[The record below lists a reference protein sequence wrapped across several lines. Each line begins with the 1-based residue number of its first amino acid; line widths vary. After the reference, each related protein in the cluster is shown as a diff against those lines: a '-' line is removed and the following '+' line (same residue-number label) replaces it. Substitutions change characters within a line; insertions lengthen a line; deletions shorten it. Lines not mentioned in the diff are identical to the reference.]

1 MIRIAAPVSCPSV
14 VVRPARTNRLRSEVT
29 PAGYDRKVSSKD
41 SERVAFENG
50 VDEPVTGKPGS
61 RKRRIASRM
70 GLVIAALGAL
80 LVVWAIVI
88 LFFGDPVTALYQ
100 DWKQHQLAG
109 QLNKEFRQFKP
120 SVPFAKKNADP
131 STAAIR
137 AAALRFSHEIHAGQ
151 AVGRI
156 EIPRIGISKVVVNG
170 TDWASD
176 LSRGPGRYPQSS
188 WPGLGKVT
196 AIAGHRTTFGAPFR
210 HIDAL
215 VRGDRIRLLMPYGTF
230 TYRVFAREVV
240 RSNDWSILRKRGF
253 DTLVLSAC
261 HPLYSASH
269 RWIVFAR
276 LASVTAPT
284 S

>member
-1 MIRIAAPVSCPSV
+1 MS
-14 VVRPARTNRLRSEVT
+14 SE
-29 PAGYDRKVSSKD
+29 D
-41 SERVAFENG
+41 SERTAFENSA
-50 VDEPVTGKPGS
+50 DEPVTRRPGS
-61 RKRRIASRM
+61 RRRHVISRM

-100 DWKQHQLAG
+100 DWKQHQLSG
-109 QLNKEFRQFKP
+109 QLNKEFKQFKP
-120 SVPFAKKNADP
+120 STPFAKKNADP

-137 AAALRFSHEIHAGQ
+137 AAALRFSHAIHAGQ

-188 WPGLGKVT
+188 WPGMGKVT

-210 HIDAL
+210 HIDELA
-215 VRGDRIRLLMPYGTF
+215 RGNRIRLLMPYGTF
-230 TYRVFAREVV
+230 NYRVFAHEVV

-276 LASVTAPT
+276 LVSVTAPA

>member
-1 MIRIAAPVSCPSV
+1 MS
-14 VVRPARTNRLRSEVT
+14 SE
-29 PAGYDRKVSSKD
+29 D
-41 SERVAFENG
+41 SERTSGENG
-50 VDEPVTGKPGS
+50 VEATASEAEASSGEGAALHGPGP
-61 RKRRIASRM
+61 RKRLFFGRL
-70 GLVIAALGAL
+70 GLVIAALGTVL
-80 LVVWAIVI
+80 IVWAAVI

-100 DWKQHQLAG
+100 DWRQHQLSG

-120 SVPFAKKNADP
+120 SVPFSSKKNGGP
-131 STAAIR
+131 SAAAIQ
-137 AAALRFSHEIHAGQ
+137 AAALHFSNQIHAGQ

-156 EIPRIGISKVVVNG
+156 EIPRIDISKVVVNG

-188 WPGLGKVT
+188 WPGMGKVT

-210 HIDAL
+210 NINELA
-215 VRGDRIRLLMPYGTF
+215 RGDRIRLLMPYGTF
-230 TYRVFAREVV
+230 TYRVFAHEVV
-240 RSNDWSILRKRGF
+240 RSNDWSILHKRGF

-276 LASVTAPT
+276 LVSVTAPA

>member
-1 MIRIAAPVSCPSV
+1 VPGDNVESAPIERDTDAAEDETQRQTRSGGREP
-14 VVRPARTNRLRSEVT
+14 RP
-29 PAGYDRKVSSKD
+29 G
-41 SERVAFENG
+41 
-50 VDEPVTGKPGS
+50 PGS
-61 RKRRIASRM
+61 GKRRFLGRL
-70 GLVIAALGAL
+70 GLVIAALGVL
-80 LVVWAIVI
+80 VVVWAIVI

-100 DWKQHQLAG
+100 DWRQHQMAG
-109 QLNKEFRQFKP
+109 QLNREFRQFRP
-120 SVPFAKKNADP
+120 PTPLSNQKNGQP

-137 AAALRFSHEIHAGQ
+137 AAALLFSRQAHAGQ
-151 AVGRI
+151 PIGRI

-170 TDWASD
+170 TDWGAD

-210 HIDAL
+210 HIDELA
-215 VRGDRIRLLMPYGTF
+215 RGDRIRLLMPYGTF
-230 TYRVFAREVV
+230 TYRVLAHEVV
-240 RSNDWSILRKRGF
+240 PSNDWTILDKRGF

-276 LASVTAPT
+276 LVSVAVPAK
-284 S
+284 